1 MTWLHRFLL
10 RFRWYRY
17 LTDWT
22 KVIMLPG
29 FRPLPLFT
37 VITFLIKQ
45 VMDSSM
51 TSKASSLAY
60 NFMLAL
66 FPGTIFLFTLIPY
79 IPIKHFQDSLLST
92 LSIIMPAN
100 AYEAM
105 ESAIVE
111 VIKKQNVSLLS
122 FGFLSTIYFA
132 TNGVSR
138 LMQAFNKSSLIT
150 ESRTWLRRRWVA
162 LVLTMMISF
171 SLLIAITLMII
182 SSKII
187 GFMQHAIFSAAPFWA
202 FLIAVTRWIVVVAI
216 FFVTVS
222 ILYRYGPAHK
232 RRRWKFVNSGSIMA
246 TFLAVL
252 TSLGFTWYINNF
264 AHYNKIYGSIGTLI
278 VIMIWLYLNSL
289 ILLIGFEFNAAV
301 ELSKQ
306 TIKISRPRFNSFK
319 GLKADAPAK
328 QRTKQQ

>member
-17 LTDWT
+17 VTDWT
-22 KVIMLPG
+22 KVIMVPG
-29 FRPLPLFT
+29 FHPLPLFT
-37 VITFLIKQ
+37 VVTFLIKQ

-122 FGFLSTIYFA
+122 FGFLSTMYFA

-138 LMQAFNKSSLIT
+138 LMQAFNKSSLVT
-150 ESRTWLRRRWVA
+150 ENRTWLRKRWVA
-162 LVLTMMISF
+162 LVLTVMISL
-171 SLLIAITLMII
+171 SLLAAITIMII
-182 SSKII
+182 SSKVI
-187 GFMQHAIFSAAPFWA
+187 GFMQHAIFSSAPIWA
-202 FLIAVTRWIVVVAI
+202 FLIAIVRWVVVVTI
-216 FFVTVS
+216 FFVVVS
-222 ILYRYGPAHK
+222 MLYRYGPAHK
-232 RRRWKFVNSGSIMA
+232 RQRWKFVNSGSIMA
-246 TFLAVL
+246 TALAIL

-289 ILLIGFEFNAAV
+289 ILIIGFEFNAAV

-306 TIKISRPRFNSFK
+306 TVKISKPRFNSFK
-319 GLKADAPAK
+319 APKGNTHQK
-328 QRTKQQ
+328 QRTH